1 MLMDILMPVMDG
13 LEATRSIRALEGER
27 GKVPVI
33 AMTANTF
40 EDDRRAAKEAGMN
53 GYVGKPFSPDE
64 LLRTIEQQLEKE
76 DKQ

>member
-1 MLMDILMPVMDG
+1 M
-13 LEATRSIRALEGER
+13 
-27 GKVPVI
+27 I